1 MPQMECWKL
10 LLPKVPSHTY
20 MYVQLMQ
27 RQPSSNKVPIAMFA
41 TPGAP
46 TGGKA
51 LPSQKPPL
59 LGPWKEKNLDLLCYV
74 LGIEFEA

>member
-1 MPQMECWKL
+1 MLEAALTQGAI
-10 LLPKVPSHTY
+10 TY
-20 MYVQLMQ
+20 IHVC
-27 RQPSSNKVPIAMFA
+27 AAHAEA
-41 TPGAP
+41 TIEQQSAHRNVCHSRAP